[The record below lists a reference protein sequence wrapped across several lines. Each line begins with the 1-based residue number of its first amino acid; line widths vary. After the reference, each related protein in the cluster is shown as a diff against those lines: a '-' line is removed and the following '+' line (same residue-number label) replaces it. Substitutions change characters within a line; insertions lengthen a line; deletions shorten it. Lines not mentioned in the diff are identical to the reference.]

1 MDEPLRIYIGWDHR
15 EDEAYQVCKLSIV
28 RRTSIP
34 VHIMPLKVNDMIH
47 RGIYKRT
54 WHRSQTGQRIDDK
67 DGKPFSTDF
76 SFTRFLVPHLQ
87 NYQGWAIFCDCDFL
101 FRADI
106 ADLFAFGRPHLH
118 VGTAPAVWV
127 VQHQH
132 NPKETYKMDRQEQ
145 TRYRRKNWSSLILWN
160 CAHPA
165 HRELTKE
172 AVNEKPGSWL
182 HGFEWLK
189 DEEIGALPVEWNWL
203 EGWSPPDIKP
213 KAVHYTRGGPW
224 FDDYQNVEYA
234 KDWTR
239 EKRVIE
245 ESVNDDGAGFFRVPF
260 RHPPA
265 KEAADD

>member
-1 MDEPLRIYIGWDHR
+1 MDDVLRIYIGWDQR
-15 EDEAYQVCKLSIV
+15 EDEAYQVCKTSIV
-28 RRTSIP
+28 RRTSAP
-34 VHIMPLKVNDMIH
+34 VHITPLKVNDLVY
-47 RGIYKRT
+47 RGVYKRSWT
-54 WHRSQTGQRIDDK
+54 RNQKGQRIDSR

-76 SFTRFLVPHLQ
+76 SFSRFLVPALQ
-87 NYQGWAIFCDCDFL
+87 GYRGWAVFVDCDFL

-106 ADLFAFGRPHLH
+106 AELFAYAEQGRDK
-118 VGTAPAVWV
+118 ACFV
-127 VQHQH
+127 VQHRH
-132 NPKETYKMDRQEQ
+132 DPKELYKMDGQEQ

-165 HRELTKE
+165 HRALTVE

-189 DEEIGALPVEWNWL
+189 DEEIGSLPVEWNWL

-239 EKRVIE
+239 EKQIIE

-265 KEAADD
+265 KDAADD